1 MQDTEKERASEEAI
15 VLGWKFNQHFFFLIK
30 ANSRP
35 GFVKGRWHKS
45 IQNIS

>member
-15 VLGWKFNQHFFFLIK
+15 VLGWKFNQHFFLIK